1 MLMNEI
7 KQFKKTI
14 LFTIL
19 IAISF
24 YFLLLNLSFVLG
36 TISYLFSVI
45 YPFLFGAAIA
55 FILNIP
61 MKTFEKKLKMKRI
74 LAFLLTLICFVA
86 VAFLVLFLVIPELIH
101 TINVLIVQI
110 PKAFYSIQEM
120 VEQYEEQLPAFVE
133 VTESLNINWSKLSE
147 EIVAFIQSVGSGV
160 LNSTFSIVSGITS
173 AVITFFVG
181 FTFSIY
187 VLFQKEK
194 LAIQMKKILYAF
206 CPLAISD
213 RILEITT
220 LTRQTFEHF
229 LSGQCVEA
237 IILGSLFF
245 LTMSIFR
252 LPYAL
257 LVGVAIAVT
266 ALIPVFGAFIG
277 LLIGTFLIVMVNPMQ
292 ALGFVILFLVLQQ
305 LEGNLIYPYVV
316 GGSVGLPSI
325 WVLAAVTIGGKL
337 FGIIGM
343 FLFIPI
349 CSVFYILFREH
360 VLQRIKQKEIPEVK
374 WEADES

>member
-86 VAFLVLFLVIPELIH
+86 VVFLVLFLVIPELIH

-133 VTESLNINWSKLSE
+133 VTESLNINWSKISE
-147 EIVAFIQSVGSGV
+147 EVVAFIQSVGSGV

-206 CPLAISD
+206 CPLTISD
-213 RILEITT
+213 RILKVTT

-360 VLQRIKQKEIPEVK
+360 VLHRIKQKEIPEVK